1 MREIT
6 FFNNNKKNWEEIDE
20 ILTKNKSV
28 SPDVLSELFIQ
39 LTDDLAYAQ
48 SNYPDSNTTTY
59 LNQLTRKA
67 HINIFKNKKDR
78 LGRFKDFWLRE
89 LPLIIYKHR
98 KSLRTSFIIFLISTL
113 IGAFS
118 SYKDD
123 TFVRFIMG
131 DGYVEKT
138 IENIESGNPLGI
150 YESSGPVNM
159 FMSITFN
166 NIRVSFM
173 VFAAGIIF
181 SIGSAMMLFYNGIML
196 GSFQYFFYA
205 RNLFFLSFATIWV
218 HGTLEITSIVIAGG
232 AGIALGN
239 SIMFPGTFSR
249 LVSFQK
255 TAKESVKII
264 IGLIPVFITAGF
276 LEGFVTRHSHI
287 STLPGLLIILLST
300 IFVIYYFIIY
310 PKRITNKLYNGKN

>member
-6 FFNNNKKNWEEIDE
+6 FFNNNKKNWEAIDE

-48 SNYPDSNTTTY
+48 SNYPDSNTTVY

-67 HINIFKNKKDR
+67 HVSIFKNKKDR
-78 LGRFKDFWLRE
+78 LERFKDFWFRE

-98 KSLRTSFIIFLISTL
+98 SSLRTSLIIFLISVI

-118 SYKDD
+118 AYKDD

-131 DGYVEKT
+131 DNYVETT
-138 IENIESGNPLGI
+138 IDNIEKGNPLGI
-150 YESSGPVNM
+150 YESQGSLNM
-159 FMSITFN
+159 FLTITFN
-166 NIRVSFM
+166 NIRVSFI

-181 SIGSAMMLFYNGIML
+181 SIGAAMMLFYNGIML

-205 RNLFFLSFATIWV
+205 RNLFFISFATIWV
-218 HGTLEITSIVIAGG
+218 HGVLEITSIVIAGG

-239 SIMFPGTFSR
+239 SFMFPGTYSR
-249 LVSFQK
+249 IVSFQK

-264 IGLIPVFITAGF
+264 LGLIPVFITAGF

-287 STLPGLLIILLST
+287 STLPGLIIITLST
-300 IFVIYYFIIY
+300 VFVIFYFVIY
-310 PKRITNKLYNGKN
+310 PKRLTNKLHNGKN